1 MKRTVYEINYQ
12 ERLDTMLTMIIHKY
26 GFEHEKT
33 ILFARYVE
41 KYYNEAN
48 YENRETMEK
57 IFKGYI
63 K

>member
-1 MKRTVYEINYQ
+1 MTLYETNYQ
-12 ERLDTMLTMIIHKY
+12 NRLNEMLDAIIQKF

-41 KYYNEAN
+41 KYFNEAN